1 MNNYLWS
8 GAIVLVKALTLLIS
22 TCTTA
27 LADDEIPK
35 NFTYLR
41 DVAPT
46 IHQDIRYASAQNFTG
61 QPLPGYDAAECILAI
76 PVAKALKRVQD
87 RLKPQGFSLKV
98 YDCYRPRRAVRAFV
112 KWARSNLESEYTKLY
127 YPSLRKKE
135 LFARGYIARPSAHSK
150 GIAVDLTIVPHPSP
164 FTTSLSNAKHGPC
177 NAPQSERQPDNS
189 VDMGTAW
196 DCFDERSHT
205 FNDNISDRQK
215 QLRNLL
221 LTAMKKEGFENYS
234 KEWWHF
240 TLNADGYTKYHD
252 FIIVK
257 HKAPFFSFWK

>member
-1 MNNYLWS
+1 MVIFFIFIAP
-8 GAIVLVKALTLLIS
+8 GTP
-22 TCTTA
+22 
-27 LADDEIPK
+27 LAENEIPDSFSFLK
-35 NFTYLR
+35 

-46 IHQDIRYASAQNFTG
+46 ILQDIRYAGSHNFTG
-61 QPLPGYDAAECILAI
+61 KPLPGYDAAECILAT
-76 PVAKALKRVQD
+76 PVARALKLVQVD
-87 RLKPQGFSLKV
+87 LKSRGFSLKV

-112 KWARSNLESEYTKLY
+112 KWARNDEESEYTKLY
-127 YPSLRKKE
+127 YPSLLKKE

-150 GIAVDLTIVPHPSP
+150 GIAVDLTIVQQPSP

-177 NAPQSERQPDNS
+177 NGPHTERLPDNS

-205 FNDNISDRQK
+205 FSDSISDAQK
-215 QLRNLL
+215 LSRAILL
-221 LTAMKKEGFENYS
+221 NAMKTQGFENYS

-240 TLNADGYTKYHD
+240 TLNAEGYSKYHD

-257 HKAPFFSFWK
+257 HKPSFFSFWK